1 MASLYLPAPTRSSN
15 KIGSGGGSS
24 NNNVGVNG
32 VGVSTALVSIT
43 GGSTPPTTGATTKP
57 KRVPSYAERCNSA
70 LRYSKLPPHERDL
83 PVNKKSMF
91 VPRSTADFDD
101 GGSFPEIHVAQ
112 YPRHIGNPHLE
123 KRSGGG
129 GGGGGAAGSSSGTD
143 NIDLSNNVLSS
154 SVKGRAIVTKD
165 VLSAIVDADG
175 KVSYDAIVTGGTNAD
190 KKVYTKHSD
199 LRGCQPSQED
209 IALPT
214 PEEEAAAAERTQRA
228 LMALISTKVAMDKP
242 TGSAITAAID
252 SATAHERTQFIRYTP
267 NENAPGYNPQAS
279 QRIIRMVPAQIDPMQ
294 PPKHMHRK
302 APRGPAEDPV
312 PVLHAPPEKLSKEER
327 EACNVPACISN
338 WKNARGYTIPLD
350 KRLAA
355 DGRGLR
361 DDSTI
366 HSNFAVLSES
376 LYVAER
382 QAREEVRTRAAVQ
395 KRLILDQRERR
406 EEELR
411 ELANKARME
420 RGGATTTTTAT
431 MTTTSAAGTA
441 MAAGPRG
448 VSNLPAWMTK
458 SNTDKDVAAADSSR
472 RPGVVDYS
480 DDDENDNDKSVES
493 MTQHHHRKQSSNDNV
508 NNHNEEDRAR
518 AQRDRLRTERRRERE
533 KEYRLERAG
542 MANPDDDAADEELKK
557 KRRLEND
564 RDVSEKVALGTH
576 TGGGGIAA
584 GVDSRLYSQSAGL
597 SSGFGADDE
606 YNAYSRPMFDR
617 EGVTSSSIYR
627 PTRDATA
634 EDVDAQYDKLKRGAT
649 GKFVPDKGFGGAEG
663 DKSGVGGVSAGGAA
677 RTDPFNSR
685 NLRSH
690 YKLRRVWIL
699 KIVGN
704 NTVLKLLLSKNLSNA
719 SGQVF
724 IVVLF
729 YFRIQ
734 FLPALFE
741 QGSANDSLGHG

>member
-1 MASLYLPAPTRSSN
+1 MASLYLPAPTRSGN
-15 KIGSGGGSS
+15 KIGPGGNSD
-24 NNNVGVNG
+24 N
-32 VGVSTALVSIT
+32 ALVSGAGTSTAIVT
-43 GGSTPPTTGATTKP
+43 NSGSSAQTTATK
-57 KRVPSYAERCNSA
+57 KYNRVPSYADRCNSA
-70 LRYSKLPPHERDL
+70 LRYSKLSPDERDL
-83 PVNKKSMF
+83 PSNKNSMF

-112 YPRHIGNPHLE
+112 YPRHMGNPHLE
-123 KRSGGG
+123 KR
-129 GGGGGAAGSSSGTD
+129 GGGAAGAGNGGDAVSD
-143 NIDLSNNVLSS
+143 IVSN
-154 SVKGRAIVTKD
+154 SVKGRAIISRD
-165 VLSAIVDADG
+165 VLAATVDANG

-190 KKVYTKHSD
+190 KKVYSKHSD
-199 LRGCQPSQED
+199 LRGCQPSQDD

-214 PEEEAAAAERTQRA
+214 PEDEASTAERTQRA
-228 LMALISTKVAMDKP
+228 LSALISSKVAMDKP

-327 EACNVPACISN
+327 EAWNVPACISN

-361 DDSTI
+361 DDNTI
-366 HSNFAVLSES
+366 NSNFAVLSES

-395 KRLILDQRERR
+395 KRLIMDQRERR

-420 RGGATTTTTAT
+420 RGGGGAGGGVGGGISRAAATATTAPLREREVTD
-431 MTTTSAAGTA
+431 SGQ
-441 MAAGPRG
+441 G
-448 VSNLPAWMTK
+448 VAR
-458 SNTDKDVAAADSSR
+458 VH
-472 RPGVVDYS
+472 
-480 DDDENDNDKSVES
+480 DDENDDAESVES
-493 MTQHHHRKQSSNDNV
+493 MPRKRSVV
-508 NNHNEEDRAR
+508 NIDEEDRAR
-518 AQRDRLRTERRRERE
+518 VQRDRLRAERRRERE

-542 MANPDDDAADEELKK
+542 MTNPDDDAADEELKK

-564 RDVSEKVALGTH
+564 RDISEKVALGTH
-576 TGGGGIAA
+576 MGSGAAAGGI
-584 GVDSRLYSQSAGL
+584 DSRLYSQSAGL

-627 PTRDATA
+627 PTRDLNT
-634 EDVDAQYDKLKRGAT
+634 EDADAQYEKLKKGAT

-663 DKSGVGGVSAGGAA
+663 DKNSGRGGGAGGAA
-677 RTDPFNSR
+677 RTAPVQFE
-685 NLRSH
+685 
-690 YKLRRVWIL
+690 K
-699 KIVGN
+699 GN
-704 NTVLKLLLSKNLSNA
+704 
-719 SGQVF
+719 
-724 IVVLF
+724 
-729 YFRIQ
+729 
-734 FLPALFE
+734 
-741 QGSANDSLGHG
+741 

>member
-1 MASLYLPAPTRSSN
+1 MASLFLPAPTRSGN
-15 KIGSGGGSS
+15 KIGPGGNSNNAGDDGVGASTAIVTNPGGSAPITATKK
-24 NNNVGVNG
+24 NN
-32 VGVSTALVSIT
+32 
-43 GGSTPPTTGATTKP
+43 
-57 KRVPSYAERCNSA
+57 RVPSYADRCNSA
-70 LRYSKLPPHERDL
+70 LRYSKLPPDERDF
-83 PVNKKSMF
+83 PSNKNSMF

-112 YPRHIGNPHLE
+112 YPRHMGNPHLE
-123 KRSGGG
+123 KR
-129 GGGGGAAGSSSGTD
+129 GGGAATGGNGGDAVSD
-143 NIDLSNNVLSS
+143 IINN
-154 SVKGRAIVTKD
+154 SVKGRAIISRDILAAT
-165 VLSAIVDADG
+165 VDANG
-175 KVSYDAIVTGGTNAD
+175 KVSYDAIVTRGTNAD
-190 KKVYTKHSD
+190 KKVYSKHSD
-199 LRGCQPSQED
+199 LRGCQPSKDEV
-209 IALPT
+209 ALPT
-214 PEEEAAAAERTQRA
+214 PEEEASTAERTQRA
-228 LMALISTKVAMDKP
+228 LSALISSKVAMDKP

-327 EACNVPACISN
+327 EAWNVPACISN

-361 DDSTI
+361 DDNTI
-366 HSNFAVLSES
+366 NSNFAVLSES

-395 KRLILDQRERR
+395 KRLIMDQRERR

-420 RGGATTTTTAT
+420 RGGGGGGGTTRMAATATTA
-431 MTTTSAAGTA
+431 
-441 MAAGPRG
+441 PVRERE
-448 VSNLPAWMTK
+448 V
-458 SNTDKDVAAADSSR
+458 ADSR
-472 RPGVVDYS
+472 QGVARVH
-480 DDDENDNDKSVES
+480 DDENDDDESVES
-493 MTQHHHRKQSSNDNV
+493 VPQKRSGGNND
-508 NNHNEEDRAR
+508 EEDRAR
-518 AQRDRLRTERRRERE
+518 AQRDRLRAERRRERE

-542 MANPDDDAADEELKK
+542 MTNPDDDAADEELKK

-576 TGGGGIAA
+576 TGSGAAGGAGGI
-584 GVDSRLYSQSAGL
+584 DSRLYSQSAGL

-627 PTRDATA
+627 PTRDLNT
-634 EDVDAQYDKLKRGAT
+634 EDADAQYEKLKKGAT

-663 DKSGVGGVSAGGAA
+663 DKNGGMGGAAGGAA
-677 RTDPFNSR
+677 RTAPVQFE
-685 NLRSH
+685 
-690 YKLRRVWIL
+690 K
-699 KIVGN
+699 GN
-704 NTVLKLLLSKNLSNA
+704 
-719 SGQVF
+719 
-724 IVVLF
+724 
-729 YFRIQ
+729 
-734 FLPALFE
+734 
-741 QGSANDSLGHG
+741 

>member
-15 KIGSGGGSS
+15 KIGSSVGSS
-24 NNNVGVNG
+24 VGVNE
-32 VGVSTALVSIT
+32 VGVSNTALVSIS
-43 GGSTPPTTGATTKP
+43 GGSTGPPINNGAATKP
-57 KRVPSYAERCNSA
+57 KRVPSYSDRCNSA

-83 PVNKKSMF
+83 PANKKSMF

-112 YPRHIGNPHLE
+112 YPRHMGNPHLD
-123 KRSGGG
+123 KRNG
-129 GGGGGAAGSSSGTD
+129 GGGGGAVAGSSSGND
-143 NIDLSNNVLSS
+143 NNSDLINNVLSN

-165 VLSAIVDADG
+165 VLSATVDANG

-214 PEEEAAAAERTQRA
+214 PEEEAATAERTQRA
-228 LMALISTKVAMDKP
+228 LMALISTKVDMDKP

-327 EACNVPACISN
+327 EAWNVPACISN

-361 DDSTI
+361 DDTTI
-366 HSNFAVLSES
+366 NSNFAILSES

-420 RGGATTTTTAT
+420 RGGMGGGGGGTTTTTPAANT
-431 MTTTSAAGTA
+431 MTTAHTPGTV

-458 SNTDKDVAAADSSR
+458 ANAGEKDTAANSS

-480 DDDENDNDKSVES
+480 DDDENDDDKSVES
-493 MTQHHHRKQSSNDNV
+493 MTQQQQQRKLSSSDNGI
-508 NNHNEEDRAR
+508 NNEEERAR

-542 MANPDDDAADEELKK
+542 MANPDDDAADDELKK

-576 TGGGGIAA
+576 TGGGGGAG

-627 PTRDATA
+627 PSRDATA
-634 EDVDAQYDKLKRGAT
+634 EDADAQCDKLKRGAT

-663 DKSGVGGVSAGGAA
+663 DKRGVGGVSAGGVA
-677 RTDPFNSR
+677 RTAP
-685 NLRSH
+685 
-690 YKLRRVWIL
+690 V
-699 KIVGN
+699 
-704 NTVLKLLLSKNLSNA
+704 
-719 SGQVF
+719 
-724 IVVLF
+724 
-729 YFRIQ
+729 Q
-734 FLPALFE
+734 FE
-741 QGSANDSLGHG
+741 KSS